1 MTVSTEVDHND
12 YTGNGVTTNFDYT
25 FRVFKKTDLVVSVLD
40 LDNNLT
46 VLTLDTDYTV
56 TGAGGY
62 NGGKVILSAPLG
74 NGWKISIS
82 RNLPLTQ
89 DTDLRN
95 QGSFFPEVHE
105 DAFDKLTMLIQQ
117 VWSRFTLA
125 LRKPSILANWYDAMG
140 NYIRNLRDPSQP
152 QDAANKRYVD
162 SIGAGN
168 TSYIDSLFRRTLR
181 VPENYV
187 DQLPGEALRANKLL
201 AFDSAG
207 KPIAILPESGSASDV
222 LIQLANQG
230 DKKVGSTYG
239 GTVYS
244 DYKPSIYQKSG
255 QFSTGY
261 LITEAHQTLYY
272 APTGNWYRYLGT
284 IPSGGLVVAPNSSPD
299 SNWENVDTQQIISLR
314 KLNELSTQSIA
325 GYIGV
330 NIDMPVSVKDTD
342 NQGVR
347 VGSGVTVKNDLLNRN
362 NITTTKIQSA
372 FNLFGDN
379 ISLVGITGKGSA
391 AQDNSATSEFIT
403 SRGTWAAGGK
413 VRNVFIENINA
424 SGFTT
429 GIDLLNA
436 IDTRIRNVKFT
447 NMKYAPVTLNS
458 AGGYGILSQGGVD
471 GLDIDGVYHTL
482 QPDSDRHA
490 IYISNTLPFVSVDES
505 GWKNVT
511 IKNVFCDWRLNV
523 DSNGIFAMSPVHLR
537 AGKGFSIDGLT
548 AIGRIGTAVDLENQ
562 HGLISDVTIRNVVA
576 RDAVSYANGTLTD
589 TGVIRLGYNQYTF
602 GIDNVSISG
611 CDLKIKR
618 GTGMPTNSDHCVL
631 ADRATD
637 ISITDNKFTTET
649 GSSILVR
656 DSSNVTID
664 RISDT
669 LVDSTSSLPVVEL
682 INCSNVYI
690 GNIRTNRGTISSDK
704 TVTFSG
710 SCTDITCAFPRV
722 IAFTVT
728 NGVVSAVSDRWAMLA
743 STPSFSGTNI
753 VVSLLPH
760 VTQQAADGCRLQ
772 LDSVATTSIVKSS
785 NANKSISIGCVNT
798 TTGAGVAANTVTIR
812 VELHFSR

>member
-1 MTVSTEVDHND
+1 MADITANVVVTNPRPIFTDSRTFKAVANGRVYIGVTDTDPTIPSNQIPVYIENEDGSLVQIQQPLIINAGGKIVYNGQVVKVVTAQGHSMKVMDAYGAQVDYISNILKYDPDQFRSFALENFEYSLYKRIVGYSFFTGATVPDSMHVLLWDSTNG
-12 YTGNGVTTNFDYT
+12 GNGHY
-25 FRVFKKTDLVVSVLD
+25 
-40 LDNNLT
+40 
-46 VLTLDTDYTV
+46 
-56 TGAGGY
+56 
-62 NGGKVILSAPLG
+62 
-74 NGWKISIS
+74 
-82 RNLPLTQ
+82 
-89 DTDLRN
+89 
-95 QGSFFPEVHE
+95 
-105 DAFDKLTMLIQQ
+105 
-117 VWSRFTLA
+117 
-125 LRKPSILANWYDAMG
+125 
-140 NYIRNLRDPSQP
+140 
-152 QDAANKRYVD
+152 
-162 SIGAGN
+162 
-168 TSYIDSLFRRTLR
+168 
-181 VPENYV
+181 
-187 DQLPGEALRANKLL
+187 
-201 AFDSAG
+201 
-207 KPIAILPESGSASDV
+207 
-222 LIQLANQG
+222 
-230 DKKVGSTYG
+230 
-239 GTVYS
+239 
-244 DYKPSIYQKSG
+244 
-255 QFSTGY
+255 
-261 LITEAHQTLYY
+261 
-272 APTGNWYRYLGT
+272 YRYLGA
-284 IPSGGLVVAPNSSPD
+284 IPSGGLVVTPSSTPD
-299 SNWENVDTQQIISLR
+299 SNWEDIELNQIVSIR

-362 NITTTKIQSA
+362 IITTTKIQSA

-511 IKNVFCDWRLNV
+511 IKNFFCDWRLNV

-637 ISITDNKFTTET
+637 ISITDNKLTTET